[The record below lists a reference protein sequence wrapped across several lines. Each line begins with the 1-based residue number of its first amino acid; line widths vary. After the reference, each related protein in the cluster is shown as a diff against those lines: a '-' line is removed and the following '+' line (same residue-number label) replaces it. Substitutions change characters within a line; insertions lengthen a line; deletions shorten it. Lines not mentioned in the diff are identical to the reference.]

1 MLPLPQIIAL
11 QGFMGAGKTALGKLL
26 AQALQRPFVDLDAEV
41 TAQTGQTPAQLL
53 SQGAAPFRRAELQA
67 LKLLLQGHHPCVLA
81 LGGGTLTQPEAQ
93 ALIAKNAF
101 RIYLRTGLHSIT
113 ARLAAQG
120 AGARPLWQHRTE
132 AQRAELYAERRA
144 AYAQA
149 DLTVDTDA
157 HSPQAL
163 VAQLLQALQT
173 ASETRRVP
181 GTQPAPGAQPAP
193 QKPAAALAQGQA
205 TITLQVAATAP
216 SLAAYQLLLSQ
227 RADAWL
233 HTDLPRSCPGPA
245 AFVLTDAHVAP
256 LHAAAVVAALQAA
269 GRRVVLH
276 TVPAG
281 EASKSLACAAE
292 IYEHL
297 AAQQMDRSACLVAV
311 GGGVVGDL
319 GGFVAATY
327 RRGMALVHL
336 PTTTLA
342 AVDSSLGGKN
352 AVNGR
357 TAKNSI
363 GTFYVPRA
371 VFIAM
376 DWLATQTPRCH
387 AAGLV
392 EVVKVAATHSA
403 ALLQTVT
410 EHSAALLR
418 GDSDRLLEVI
428 TAALRIKAAVVAADP
443 FDTGARGVLNF
454 GHTFGHA
461 IEVGEAYQ
469 LLHGEAVGLGMLYE
483 TAWAHSQQLCGPQVH
498 QALLAALLPL
508 NVPTDFRHAKVSV
521 EAMKLDKK
529 RQGSQ
534 VRLPIVVQ
542 IGTHDWQSVDVDTL
556 ATFASLQA

>member
-1 MLPLPQIIAL
+1 MPPLPQIIAL
-11 QGFMGAGKTALGKLL
+11 QGFMGAGKTVLGKLL

-41 TAQTGQTPAQLL
+41 TAQTGQTPAHLL
-53 SQGAAPFRRAELQA
+53 AQGAAPFRRAELQA
-67 LKLLLQGHHPCVLA
+67 LKQLLQGSHPCVLA

-93 ALIAKNAF
+93 ALLARHTF
-101 RIYLRTGLHSIT
+101 RVYLRTGLQSVT
-113 ARLAAQG
+113 ARLAAEP
-120 AGARPLWQHRTE
+120 ADTRPLWQHRSE
-132 AQRAELYAERRA
+132 AQRAELYAERLA

-149 DLTVDTDA
+149 DITVDTDA

-163 VAQLLQALQT
+163 VTVLLEALQAANKT
-173 ASETRRVP
+173 PPTPE
-181 GTQPAPGAQPAP
+181 TQPAPQV
-193 QKPAAALAQGQA
+193 
-205 TITLQVAATAP
+205 TTTLQIAATAP
-216 SLAAYQLLLSQ
+216 PLSAYRLHLSQ
-227 RADAWL
+227 RAAAWL
-233 HTDLPRSCPGPA
+233 HTELPRSCPGTA

-256 LHAAAVVAALQAA
+256 LHAAAVVQALRAA

-281 EASKSLACAAE
+281 ESSKSLACAAE

-311 GGGVVGDL
+311 GGGMVGDL

-327 RRGMALVHL
+327 LRGMALVHV

-352 AVNGR
+352 AVNGH

-363 GTFYVPRA
+363 GTFYAPRA
-371 VFIAM
+371 VLIAM

-392 EVVKVAATHSA
+392 EVVKIAATHSA

-418 GDSDRLLEVI
+418 GDGDKLLEVI
-428 TAALRIKAAVVAADP
+428 AAALRLKAAVVAEDP
-443 FDTGARGVLNF
+443 FDTGARAVLNF

-498 QALLAALLPL
+498 QAVLAALLAL

-529 RQGSQ
+529 CQGTQ

-542 IGTHDWQSVDVDTL
+542 IGAHAWQSVDVDTL
-556 ATFASLQA
+556 ATFASLRA